1 MLERDHAEY
10 EANLATIHN
19 LENQSEEILAAYDN
33 DYATLQGQEE
43 KARSLEEELK
53 KTKNQIEDIQKRSGA
68 LLDQG
73 LEIRTQH
80 DAAKAKHE
88 RLQGA
93 LNAKVEEGK
102 QWSDSLEAAKQRMN
116 DLCDQWRSLS
126 SIDLNIIDQ
135 MI

>member
-1 MLERDHAEY
+1 M
-10 EANLATIHN
+10 
-19 LENQSEEILAAYDN
+19 
-33 DYATLQGQEE
+33 
-43 KARSLEEELK
+43 
-53 KTKNQIEDIQKRSGA
+53 
-68 LLDQG
+68 DQG